1 LGRVFSSLP
10 CLNDRDW
17 VGSVFNLGCGGL
29 GVTVTHPRVFSRG
42 VFPYFS
48 VRIVKG
54 EAFYLLFMLKLIKL
68 LLYAV
73 SDRNMTLQELMRW
86 AEKLSA
92 IEKRQLI
99 EKITAEMA
107 SESAEV
113 NQPRPSLWGICADL
127 GQAPSAEDIDKT
139 RREAWGDF
147 TVEDL

>member
-17 VGSVFNLGCGGL
+17 VGSVFDLGCGGL
-29 GVTVTHPRVFSRG
+29 GVTVTQPRVFSRG
-42 VFPYFS
+42 FFPYFS
-48 VRIVKG
+48 VGIVKG
-54 EAFYLLFMLKLIKL
+54 EAFYLLFMLKLMKV

-92 IEKRQLI
+92 IE
-99 EKITAEMA
+99 
-107 SESAEV
+107 
-113 NQPRPSLWGICADL
+113 LWGICADL

-147 TVEDL
+147 TAEDL

>member
-10 CLNDRDW
+10 CLNDRDL
-17 VGSVFNLGCGGL
+17 VGSVFDLGCGGL
-29 GVTVTHPRVFSRG
+29 GVTVTQPRVFSRG
-42 VFPYFS
+42 FFPYFS
-48 VRIVKG
+48 VGIVKG
-54 EAFYLLFMLKLIKL
+54 EAFYLLFMLKLMKV

-147 TVEDL
+147 TAEDL

>member
-1 LGRVFSSLP
+1 LSIVFDLERTNQLSLLP
-10 CLNDRDW
+10 DKDLVDLCHPIEPYQ
-17 VGSVFNLGCGGL
+17 
-29 GVTVTHPRVFSRG
+29 VTKSP
-42 VFPYFS
+42 
-48 VRIVKG
+48 
-54 EAFYLLFMLKLIKL
+54 FYLLFMLKLIKL

-73 SDRNMTLQELMRW
+73 GDRNMTLQELMRW
-86 AEKLSA
+86 AEKLSS

-107 SESAEV
+107 SESAEI

-147 TVEDL
+147 TAEDL

>member
-1 LGRVFSSLP
+1 
-10 CLNDRDW
+10 
-17 VGSVFNLGCGGL
+17 
-29 GVTVTHPRVFSRG
+29 
-42 VFPYFS
+42 
-48 VRIVKG
+48 
-54 EAFYLLFMLKLIKL
+54 MLKLMKV

-113 NQPRPSLWGICADL
+113 NQPRPSLINPVPLYGVY
-127 GQAPSAEDIDKT
+127 API
-139 RREAWGDF
+139 
-147 TVEDL
+147 